1 MGDVSKA
8 TLSEQIYNILKKDI
22 INQTLKSGEKITL
35 KSLIERFST
44 SSTPIREA
52 MTRLYQDKLLEY
64 CSNVGGKVISFTQ
77 KDIEEIYDFYMELD
91 CIALKMAMENYS
103 AEDLCVKLKDTL
115 DKCSEAIESGDA
127 EAFST
132 NSDLF
137 HDVFYQCAGNSRLM
151 DAATRVRNQFG
162 ILANIYQN
170 YSINISTIHKEHEGI
185 YEAVCQNNTH
195 MACSLMQ
202 EHFHHGKDYLIA
214 NINKQEGLT
223 K

>member
-35 KSLIERFST
+35 KSLIERFNT

-64 CSNVGGKVISFTQ
+64 CSNVGGKVISFNQ

-91 CIALKMAMENYS
+91 CIALRMAMEKCPVEELS
-103 AEDLCVKLKDTL
+103 ARLKNSL
-115 DKCSEAIESGDA
+115 DKCSEAIKSEDTD
-127 EAFST
+127 AFSV

-137 HDVFYQCAGNSRLM
+137 HDIFYQYADNSRLM
-151 DAATRVRNQFG
+151 DAAIRVRNQFS

-170 YSINISTIHKEHEGI
+170 YSINISTIHQEHTGI
-185 YEAVCQNNTH
+185 YEAVCQNDTA
-195 MACSLMQ
+195 MACRLMQ
-202 EHFHHGKDYLIA
+202 EHFNHGKNYLIA
-214 NINKQEGLT
+214 NINKQEG
-223 K
+223 

>member
-91 CIALKMAMENYS
+91 CIALRMAMENYS
-103 AEDLCVKLKDTL
+103 AEDLCVKLKDNL
-115 DKCSEAIESGDA
+115 DKCSEAINSGDA
-127 EAFST
+127 DAFST

-170 YSINISTIHKEHEGI
+170 YSINISNIHKEHEGI

-195 MACSLMQ
+195 KACSLMQ

-214 NINKQEGLT
+214 NINKQA
-223 K
+223 